1 MERNRVCEICSRRF
15 SNGKAMGGHMRSH
28 FAKLPPRL
36 PPAALAAPSS
46 SLSLSTQQQQHR
58 GKPRTSVPPPAAR
71 DRAATVH
78 DRGSDTESSSRRRGK
93 RDRSSRR
100 RRRRRRRR
108 DGWAARADAF
118 SNAGVEQTMSSVS
131 ETETLS
137 EADVALCL
145 IMLSRDK
152 WPKRART
159 EADEHE
165 DDGDDSVSVTQVDS
179 RAGSSRPKYQCETC
193 NRGFGSYQALGG
205 HRASHKKMSDESR
218 NHKRLAFECPYCHKV
233 FDSGQALG
241 GHKKVHNEAI
251 TVTAKKSKDCG
262 ESSIDLNLPAPEEN
276 GEEET
281 TASLVGISSVS
292 NEETLYPIKEGFL
305 QV

>member
-1 MERNRVCEICSRRF
+1 MERNRVCKICDRRF

-36 PPAALAAPSS
+36 PPAALTPSS
-46 SLSLSTQQQQHR
+46 SLSLSTHQQQQHQHQHR
-58 GKPRTSVPPPAAR
+58 GKPRTSVPPAAR

-78 DRGSDTESSSRRRGK
+78 DRGSDTEPSRRRGK
-93 RDRSSRR
+93 RDRSGL
-100 RRRRRRRR
+100 RRRR
-108 DGWAARADAF
+108 DGGSAARADAF
-118 SNAGVEQTMSSVS
+118 SNADVEQTVSSVS

-165 DDGDDSVSVTQVDS
+165 DDGDDSVSVTQMDS
-179 RAGSSRPKYQCETC
+179 RAGSSRPKYRCETC

-262 ESSIDLNLPAPEEN
+262 ESSIDLNLPAPEGN

-292 NEETLYPIKEGFL
+292 NEETLYPLKKGFL

>member
-1 MERNRVCEICSRRF
+1 MERNRVCRICNRRF

-36 PPAALAAPSS
+36 PPATLTPSS
-46 SLSLSTQQQQHR
+46 SLSLSTQQQQQQQQHR
-58 GKPRTSVPPPAAR
+58 EKPRASVPPAAQ
-71 DRAATVH
+71 DRVATVH
-78 DRGSDTESSSRRRGK
+78 DRGSDTESSRRRGK
-93 RDRSSRR
+93 RNRS
-100 RRRRRRRR
+100 RRRRRRR
-108 DGWAARADAF
+108 DGSAARADAF
-118 SNAGVEQTMSSVS
+118 SNADVEQTISSVS

-137 EADVALCL
+137 EADVAVCL

-165 DDGDDSVSVTQVDS
+165 DDGDDSVSVTQTDS

-205 HRASHKKMSDESR
+205 HRASHKKMSDESH

-251 TVTAKKSKDCG
+251 TVTAKKSKNCG

-281 TASLVGISSVS
+281 TASLVEISSVS
-292 NEETLYPIKEGFL
+292 NEETLYPIKKGFL
-305 QV
+305 RV